1 MKAFTICPPCMGP
14 ELYQHHFVIVL
25 QQTSPYFRN
34 QEANQVN
41 IRTVRTKT
49 SGSNNIKSKS
59 VNIWKFLQIFINR
72 LFYNGL
78 CLAVPLLFIIYLFF
92 FCVWFLSVLLLLASM
107 YLMVL
112 SCIGGQAGLASW
124 LTDCLPSNCIK
135 KYFWRIHTYLLT
147 YLLKKHHHTQ
157 TFLISCGKSF
167 LGRDLPKIQMATRK
181 YTHNTEIECTLP
193 L

>member
-1 MKAFTICPPCMGP
+1 MIVSKVI
-14 ELYQHHFVIVL
+14 YQHHFVIVL

-34 QEANQVN
+34 QEANQAN

-49 SGSNNIKSKS
+49 SGSNSIKSKS
-59 VNIWKFLQIFINR
+59 ANIWKFLQIFINR

-78 CLAVPLLFIIYLFF
+78 CLTVPLLFIIYLFF
-92 FCVWFLSVLLLLASM
+92 FCVWFLSVLLLLVSM

-112 SCIGGQAGLASW
+112 SCIGGQVWTSYM

-157 TFLISCGKSF
+157 TSNFSNFLW
-167 LGRDLPKIQMATRK
+167 
-181 YTHNTEIECTLP
+181 
-193 L
+193 

>member
-1 MKAFTICPPCMGP
+1 MIASKVI
-14 ELYQHHFVIVL
+14 YQHHFVIVL

-59 VNIWKFLQIFINR
+59 ANIWKFLQIFINR

-78 CLAVPLLFIIYLFF
+78 CLTVPLLFIIYLFF
-92 FCVWFLSVLLLLASM
+92 FCARFLSVLLLLVSL

-112 SCIGGQAGLASW
+112 SCIGGQTGL
-124 LTDCLPSNCIK
+124 
-135 KYFWRIHTYLLT
+135 H
-147 YLLKKHHHTQ
+147 
-157 TFLISCGKSF
+157 G
-167 LGRDLPKIQMATRK
+167 
-181 YTHNTEIECTLP
+181 
-193 L
+193 

>member
-1 MKAFTICPPCMGP
+1 MIASKVI
-14 ELYQHHFVIVL
+14 YQHHFVIVL

-41 IRTVRTKT
+41 IHIVRTKT

-59 VNIWKFLQIFINR
+59 ANIWMFLQIFINR

-78 CLAVPLLFIIYLFF
+78 CLTVPLLFIIYLFF
-92 FCVWFLSVLLLLASM
+92 FLCLISVGFYFFLYLCISWFYLVL
-107 YLMVL
+107 
-112 SCIGGQAGLASW
+112 GGQTGLATW

-157 TFLISCGKSF
+157 TLNFSNFMWQIIF
-167 LGRDLPKIQMATRK
+167 RK
-181 YTHNTEIECTLP
+181 GPAKNTDGY
-193 L
+193 

>member
-78 CLAVPLLFIIYLFF
+78 CSSTFYYLF
-92 FCVWFLSVLLLLASM
+92 VLFLCLISVGFTS
-107 YLMVL
+107 
-112 SCIGGQAGLASW
+112 SCIYVSHGFILYWGTGW
-124 LTDCLPSNCIK
+124 T
-135 KYFWRIHTYLLT
+135 
-147 YLLKKHHHTQ
+147 
-157 TFLISCGKSF
+157 SF
-167 LGRDLPKIQMATRK
+167 MA
-181 YTHNTEIECTLP
+181 N
-193 L
+193 